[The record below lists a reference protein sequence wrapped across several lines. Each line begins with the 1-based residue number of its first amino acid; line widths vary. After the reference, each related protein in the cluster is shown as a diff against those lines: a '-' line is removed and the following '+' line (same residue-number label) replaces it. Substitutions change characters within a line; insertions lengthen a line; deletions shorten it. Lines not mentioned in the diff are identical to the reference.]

1 MFQEGT
7 EFNINGLLLSV
18 VRSQVI
24 GNRLEIVAD
33 IIIEDKY
40 DNKIS
45 TQMVLEQI
53 SQCKDKM
60 KISAI
65 ISEWFVDNKI
75 KLRQNVSI
83 MCMVKK
89 DLLSAQLRK
98 IYKAGD
104 TWQEIVSVLAYSMF
118 DEFWSGVV
126 ARQYRI
132 LAGGLD
138 KTKIPIYYQI
148 KDRMIKS
155 PDYNDTY
162 IGSGDE
168 LNY

>member
-7 EFNINGLLLSV
+7 EFNINGLLLSI

-33 IIIEDKY
+33 IIIEEKY

-65 ISEWFVDNKI
+65 ISEWFVDSKI
-75 KLRQNVSI
+75 KLSQNV
-83 MCMVKK
+83 
-89 DLLSAQLRK
+89 
-98 IYKAGD
+98 
-104 TWQEIVSVLAYSMF
+104 
-118 DEFWSGVV
+118 
-126 ARQYRI
+126 
-132 LAGGLD
+132 
-138 KTKIPIYYQI
+138 
-148 KDRMIKS
+148 
-155 PDYNDTY
+155 
-162 IGSGDE
+162 
-168 LNY
+168 